1 VTVSAKRQKGQAAN
15 PGAVARVC
23 WGYFRREPKVLA
35 VIGFCMVAMT
45 VADVALPIAIGALID
60 TLSTIGSVG
69 PVWGVSAFVAV
80 VGLALAAH
88 TLFKYVLDRT
98 WNGFSARS
106 MQAIQMETFARVQRF
121 SADWHANTFAGATVH
136 KISRGRWALD
146 AIGVI
151 AIRQIPLF
159 FLVIGLGAVLTARF
173 PAAGAMFFAIC
184 LLFIAASWI
193 TAARWVRPAHAA
205 AAEYDSRLTGAVA
218 DSIGNNPA
226 VKSFGAEAW
235 EEARVNAVADAWR
248 ARAVH
253 SYNRASDMNAVQQ
266 GLWALAQTLIL
277 LALAG
282 AVSSGQA
289 SAGDVAFAM
298 AANLQLGGQLRTVG
312 QDIRMLQRAIGEIED
327 AVRFLESAPD
337 VADPPGAQP
346 LVVQRGEIV
355 FDAVCFSYPG
365 QGAIYRD
372 FDLRIQAGERVGL
385 VGATGAGKSTFVK
398 LIQRLYDLDGG
409 AIRIDGADIAL
420 ASQQSLRSAIA
431 VVPQEPSLFHR
442 SLADNIAYARPGA
455 PMEDIVAA
463 AKRARA
469 HDFIS
474 ALPEG
479 YQTFVG
485 ERGVKLSGGER
496 QRVALAR
503 AFLADAPSLMLDE
516 ATSSLD
522 LETERL
528 VQAAIED
535 LMEGRTTIIIA
546 HRLSTVR
553 NMDRILVFDGGAIVE
568 QGPPAALLARNGGRF
583 QRLHAMQGE
592 RNLASQGDAA

>member
-1 VTVSAKRQKGQAAN
+1 MSLSPPRQKGEPN
-15 PGAVARVC
+15 DPGAVARVC
-23 WGYFRREPKVLA
+23 WGYFRREPKTLA
-35 VIGFCMVAMT
+35 IIGACILAMT
-45 VADVALPIAIGALID
+45 AADIALPMAFGALID
-60 TLSTIGSVG
+60 TVSSFRPGDAAL
-69 PVWGVSAFVAV
+69 GVSVFVAI

-88 TLFKYVLDRT
+88 AVFKYVLDRA
-98 WNGFSARS
+98 WNAFSARS

-151 AIRQIPLF
+151 AIRQIPLIL
-159 FLVIGLGAVLTARF
+159 LVIGLGAVLTMRF

-184 LLFIAASWI
+184 ILFVFASWV

-248 ARAVH
+248 TLAVR
-253 SYNRASDMNAVQQ
+253 SYNRASDMNGVQQ
-266 GLWALAQTLIL
+266 GLWALAQTLVL

-282 AVSSGQA
+282 AVSAGQA

-298 AANLQLGGQLRTVG
+298 AATLQLGGQLRGVG
-312 QDIRMLQRAIGEIED
+312 QDIRMLQRAIGEIDD
-327 AVRFLESAPD
+327 AVGFLESAPD
-337 VADPPGAQP
+337 VADPPGAKT
-346 LVVQRGEIV
+346 LIVERGEIV
-355 FDAVCFSYPG
+355 FDAVSFAYPG
-365 QGAIYRD
+365 QAAIYRD

-398 LIQRLYDLDGG
+398 LVQRLYDLDGG
-409 AIRIDGADIAL
+409 AIRIDGANIAH

-442 SLADNIAYARPGA
+442 SLADNIAYARPDA
-455 PMEDIVAA
+455 PMEAIIAA
-463 AKRARA
+463 ARRARA
-469 HDFIS
+469 HDFIT
-474 ALPEG
+474 ALPQG
-479 YQTFVG
+479 YQTLVG

-503 AFLADAPSLMLDE
+503 AFLADAPILVLDE

-535 LMEGRTTIIIA
+535 LMEGRTTLIIA

-568 QGPPAALLARNGGRF
+568 QGAPAALLARHGGRF
-583 QRLHAMQGE
+583 HRLHAVQGE
-592 RNLASQGDAA
+592 RNPKGDAA